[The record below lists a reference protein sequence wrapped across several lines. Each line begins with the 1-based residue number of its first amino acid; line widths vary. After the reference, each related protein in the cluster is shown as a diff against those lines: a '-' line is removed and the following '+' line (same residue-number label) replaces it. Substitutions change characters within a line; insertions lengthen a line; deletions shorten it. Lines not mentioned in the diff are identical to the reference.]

1 MPKVAVEIRNC
12 KNCPHMKETNFY
24 STDGW
29 DQMYDWICTKANGKT
44 IAGAVEWHEESKIT
58 IPDWCPISIKET
70 QE

>member
-1 MPKVAVEIRNC
+1 
-12 KNCPHMKETNFY
+12 MKETNFY